1 MSLKL
6 GKPTAALALLG
17 ALTAFLPLPA
27 SSQTLTGL
35 GVANSDVEVSP
46 FETREVSIATAK
58 DKKTGRTFNVV
69 KLPNGKMMA
78 MQSIEKLG
86 DRLSYADDSEMMYG
100 NHRGST
106 R

>member
-1 MSLKL
+1 MSRNFRI
-6 GKPTAALALLG
+6 PVAALALMG
-17 ALTAFLPLPA
+17 ALTALPA
-27 SSQTLTGL
+27 TSETLKEL
-35 GVANSDVEVSP
+35 SVAGSDVELSP
-46 FETREVSIATAK
+46 FETRQLPVATAK

-100 NHRGST
+100 NHTGST